1 MAQRERCLPPS
12 PRSKE
17 RLLGIPTQVG
27 SPWLRGYEGNAGI
40 SGLGEYRVIKG
51 IIGKAE
57 GHPHIWDIP

>member
-51 IIGKAE
+51 IIG
-57 GHPHIWDIP
+57 